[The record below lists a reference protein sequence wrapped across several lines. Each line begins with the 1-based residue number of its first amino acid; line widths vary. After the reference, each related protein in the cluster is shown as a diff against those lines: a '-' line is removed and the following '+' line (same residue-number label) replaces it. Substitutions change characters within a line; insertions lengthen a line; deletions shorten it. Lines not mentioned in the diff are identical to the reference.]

1 MEVFSRFCY
10 RIEHDGPRTAI
21 SLPPRREAK
30 FECAPNVPQTCTK
43 RTLSAPTDEPRA
55 SCGLPTQSRPIR
67 RSSDEAR
74 SARRG
79 KARAAPGKV
88 RRGLAQSRS
97 RDRPRSH
104 GRWRRGE
111 AEPGRRGVGSGRGP
125 TKRKGGKRGPAEAR
139 QRAQAS
145 SAVSPRKSHKP
156 ASPVSPQ
163 PHKPSSLKSRNPGSP
178 ATLLKSRKTSN
189 PASPRNPATPSTH
202 AALASLAS
210 PWQNLSAHFEILG
223 TKHPSIGY
231 YLLHIFACC
240 LP

>member
-1 MEVFSRFCY
+1 MR
-10 RIEHDGPRTAI
+10 
-21 SLPPRREAK
+21 LRRASD
-30 FECAPNVPQTCTK
+30 VPQTCPK
-43 RTLSAPTDEPRA
+43 RTQSASSPRRASGELRASDAVPTD
-55 SCGLPTQSRPIR
+55 PTRFR
-67 RSSDEAR
+67 RSPFGAP
-74 SARRG
+74 G
-79 KARAAPGKV
+79 QGPGAPGKV

-97 RDRPRSH
+97 CDRPRSH

-163 PHKPSSLKSRNPGSP
+163 PHKPSSLKSRNPVSP

-189 PASPRNPATPSTH
+189 PTSPRNPATPSTH

-210 PWQNLSAHFEILG
+210 PWRNLSAHFEILG